1 MAGLAGLGLAGWLLA
16 SYGTGRI
23 LDLVGQAGWFGI
35 AAVIVFHLAQVLFSA
50 AAWRAV
56 SGPLVRRPSLA
67 TFCVLR
73 WIREGVNNLL
83 PVAQIG
89 GELVVTRLLQRQ
101 GVPLAPAI
109 AGVVADLTVEMAT
122 QIAFTLLGLG
132 LLLHAV
138 GGGGGGITGSVVG
151 FLVVAVL
158 VVSGILGAQWFGL
171 AHAFEKAFMRVGR
184 ALGWAVAADVE
195 GLHQALLDCYRR
207 PRRVLTSMLWHT
219 ISWLLGGVE
228 ICLAFHFLGHDV
240 DLAKGTVIESLGQAL
255 RAAGFAVP
263 GALGVQEGG
272 MVVICAAFGLSPELA
287 IALSLVKRVRELVLG
302 VPALVASQ
310 LLGRRQPGR
319 EANPALEAAL

>member
-35 AAVIVFHLAQVLFSA
+35 AAVIVFHLSQVLFSA
-50 AAWRAV
+50 SAWRAV

-67 TFCVLR
+67 MFCVLR
-73 WIREGVNNLL
+73 WVREGVNNLL

-89 GELVVTRLLQRQ
+89 GEFVVTRLMQRQ

-109 AGVVADLTVEMAT
+109 AGVVADLTIEMAT

-138 GGGGGGITGSVVG
+138 GGGGGIAGSVVG
-151 FLVVAVL
+151 FLAVAVL
-158 VVSGILGAQWFGL
+158 LVAAVLGAQWFGL
-171 AHAFEKAFMRVGR
+171 AHVFEVAFMRVGR
-184 ALGWAVAADVE
+184 ALGWAGAADVE

-207 PRRVLTSMLWHT
+207 SRSVLASVLWHT

-228 ICLAFHFLGHDV
+228 VCLALHFLGHDI

-263 GALGVQEGG
+263 GALGLQEGG
-272 MVVICAAFGLSPELA
+272 LVVICGVFGLSPELA

-310 LLGRRQPGR
+310 LLGRRRHGR
-319 EANPALEAAL
+319 EADPALEAAP